1 MDTIEIIARAVIID
15 ENIGKVLFCA
25 PKNKSHYFL
34 PGGHIEFGE
43 EAIPALRRELLEEM
57 GRDLTDE
64 NFSFA
69 GASENFFTQ
78 EGERHHEIN
87 LFFRVDGDFIASH
100 KVVSQEAHILFEWVS
115 LFDVDKFPI
124 LPKSVLPMLKKWSK
138 SNDVLWNNEKHT

>member
-1 MDTIEIIARAVIID
+1 MDTIEIIARAVIVD

-57 GRDLTDE
+57 GRDIPDK
-64 NFSFA
+64 NFFFA

-78 EGERHHEIN
+78 EGEKHHEIN
-87 LFFRVDGDFIASH
+87 LFFRVDDNFISSRQ
-100 KVVSQEAHILFEWVS
+100 VNSEEEHIIFEWIS
-115 LFDVDKFPI
+115 FSDMDKFPI
-124 LPKSVLPMLKKWSK
+124 LPKPILLMLEKWSK
-138 SNDVLWNNEKHT
+138 GNDILWNNEKHI